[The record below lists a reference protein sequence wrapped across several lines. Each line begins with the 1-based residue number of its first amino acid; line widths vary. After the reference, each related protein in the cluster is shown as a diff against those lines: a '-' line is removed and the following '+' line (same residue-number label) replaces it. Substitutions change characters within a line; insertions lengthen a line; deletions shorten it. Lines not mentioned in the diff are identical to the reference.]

1 MTGRI
6 VVFFSRSGRTRAVAE
21 GIARE
26 LGAFLEEIRLK
37 KVKNRIPTF
46 AEIRSM
52 QRKGELPG
60 VHADFPAI
68 GKFEEIILGG
78 PVWGFDIA
86 PPILSFV
93 ENINWSGKKVHLF
106 VTEAGLG
113 GGRTLAHLE
122 RILKKKGARIGKKRA
137 FPTLLKG
144 LKTLQRIGRNWAR
157 ALKE

>member
-1 MTGRI
+1 MTRRI

-113 GGRTLAHLE
+113 GGKDTC
-122 RILKKKGARIGKKRA
+122 
-137 FPTLLKG
+137 PP
-144 LKTLQRIGRNWAR
+144 
-157 ALKE
+157 